1 MYLKLPKFW
10 STLLLLFT
18 LTVGVL
24 AQVEKKVRPKE
35 SDVLLEKLFI
45 EANREKVLGNIDEA
59 IHRYLE
65 VLQKDNNNAT
75 ANYELARMYKKQNQ
89 FDKAILRAEKAA
101 DLDSDNLLF
110 NALYATLLEKEGN
123 YKKAADLYA
132 NLSNQYP
139 DNRQLYFEWAYYLS
153 KSGKFDQAIKVY
165 NTVEKRMGVK
175 EVTSMRKFQLYLQMG
190 KDKKASQEIE
200 RLIDAYPNEPE
211 YLIRLANFYVS
222 HKELD
227 KAKAIYTK
235 ALDIDPN
242 NATANIAMVE
252 FFLQSGDTTRYINAL
267 MTTFENPNQSLV
279 SKLKTLTNLKNQ
291 LSNGQ
296 LLKHEQTITSLGLKL
311 AELHPSNPN
320 VHLVTGDL
328 LYQQQQYEKA
338 LEHYSIA
345 IRSMNNNLPLWVNYL
360 ESLHQTD
367 NFEDLHTQ
375 SKKMLDVYP
384 SQAKSSYYYGIGLF
398 YKQDYDKAVK
408 ELNNALDIAV
418 TDMDLQGDILRYVA
432 NCYDA
437 QEKFEASDKSY
448 NESILLHPSN
458 NDAIHDYALSLAKRG
473 KELNKATDLVQK
485 ILKNAPDNIKY
496 QTTNGFILFKQ
507 GKLALAEQTIK
518 KALENGGNN
527 IPTTLERYGD
537 VLFKLGKE
545 DQAVN
550 YWQMAV
556 DNGATNANL
565 QRKIST
571 KQLYE

>member
-1 MYLKLPKFW
+1 
-10 STLLLLFT
+10 
-18 LTVGVL
+18 V

-45 EANREKVLGNIDEA
+45 EANREKILGNLDEA

-65 VLQKDNNNAT
+65 VLQKDNNNAA
-75 ANYELARMYKKQNQ
+75 ANYELARLYKRQNQ
-89 FDKAILRAEKAA
+89 FDKAIIRAEKAA
-101 DLDSDNLLF
+101 ELDNDNRLF

-123 YKKAADLYA
+123 YKKAAELYA
-132 NLSNQYP
+132 SLSNQHP
-139 DNRQLYFEWAYYLS
+139 NDRQLYFEWAYYLS

-165 NTVEKRMGVK
+165 NTVEKRMGIK
-175 EVTSMRKFQLYLQMG
+175 EVTSMRKFQLYIQMD

-200 RLIDAYPNEPE
+200 RLINAYPNEPE

-222 HKELD
+222 NKELD
-227 KAKAIYTK
+227 KAKAIYTQ

-267 MTTFENPNQSLV
+267 MTTFENPNQSLM

-296 LLKHEQTITSLGLKL
+296 LLKHEKTITSLGTKL
-311 AELHPSNPN
+311 SELHPSNPN
-320 VHLVTGDL
+320 VHLIAGDL
-328 LYQQQQYEKA
+328 LYQQQQYDKA
-338 LEHYSIA
+338 LEHYKVS
-345 IRSMNNNLPLWVNYL
+345 IRSMNNNLPLWVNFL
-360 ESLHQTD
+360 ESLHQTAQY
-367 NFEDLHTQ
+367 NDLYTE

-398 YKQDYDKAVK
+398 HRQEYDKAIK

-437 QEKFEASDKSY
+437 QEKFEASDKAY

-458 NDAIHDYALSLAKRG
+458 NDAIHDYALSLTKRG
-473 KELNKATDLVQK
+473 KELTKAADLIQK
-485 ILKNAPDNIKY
+485 VLKAAPNNVKY
-496 QTTNGFILFKQ
+496 QTTNGFVLFKQ
-507 GKLALAEQTIK
+507 GKYALAEQSIK
-518 KALENGGNN
+518 KALDNGGHT

-545 DQAVN
+545 NDAVS
-550 YWQMAV
+550 YWQKAV
-556 DNGATNANL
+556 DKGAKNPNL